1 MMLFRIR
8 NIWYNIRKVKQ
19 GGHIMAADNEI
30 TRELNEVQGG
40 RITFAPDVI
49 ETIASCRGRGR
60 RRRRYGRRSC

>member
-40 RITFAPDVI
+40 RITFAQSQELPLH
-49 ETIASCRGRGR
+49 RM
-60 RRRRYGRRSC
+60 